1 MRQVLVRREA
11 IYSSPGYLRGQQT
24 PVLKNHFN
32 NAVQARVF
40 IRRERE
46 SRTKQSGGGV
56 VVVQGKWVEV
66 QSGFRAASG
75 RPLALAV
82 PVIEPPQAQ
91 VPTAV
96 SCNALKGSKWF
107 VPGTAHQA
115 LSSGL
120 HPAL

>member
-11 IYSSPGYLRGQQT
+11 IYSSAGYLRGQQT

-56 VVVQGKWVEV
+56 VVVQGKVGRSAV
-66 QSGFRAASG
+66 RSQCSFRKALGVSSPCDRAAPG
-75 RPLALAV
+75 P
-82 PVIEPPQAQ
+82 
-91 VPTAV
+91 
-96 SCNALKGSKWF
+96 GSN
-107 VPGTAHQA
+107 
-115 LSSGL
+115 SSVL
-120 HPAL
+120 